1 MKKEEFWQILSAHQ
15 LWQTSQGQAGARAD
29 LTGADLTGI
38 DLFYVDLFEANLTDV
53 NLKGATLIGTEM
65 PSGFEGKNSQIHSHP
80 QGA

>member
-15 LWQTSQGQAGARAD
+15 LWQTSQGQAGARA
-29 LTGADLTGI
+29 
-38 DLFYVDLFEANLTDV
+38 NLTDAILSADV

-65 PSGFEGKNSQIHSHP
+65 PSGFEGKNSQMHSHP